1 MVIELNRTFD
11 KRKSEIENTVKEF
24 IKKYNID
31 LSQTIIDNIV
41 IHLSL
46 CVSREINGSYIHTSE
61 SQIHHLK
68 HHEYYIVA
76 KEIILSLE
84 DKFEVSIDKAKSQIT
99 SVKVVEYAG
108 ETEGYGLDL
117 IEGKATNEKAKTFY
131 DKVLKGKLAIKDVE
145 GVDTATGATITSKG
159 IIEAIQQAIEKVN
172 AILVPNKDGFYEIKT
187 NGFGGENQPMT
198 VLVKVKGDN
207 VTVKV
212 KEYAG
217 ETEGYG
223 LDLIEGKTTNEKAKA
238 FYDKYLKSSFKK
250 KDIEGVDTATGAT
263 MTTKGIVEA
272 IEKAIAAAQ

>member
-1 MVIELNRTFD
+1 
-11 KRKSEIENTVKEF
+11 
-24 IKKYNID
+24 
-31 LSQTIIDNIV
+31 
-41 IHLSL
+41 
-46 CVSREINGSYIHTSE
+46 
-61 SQIHHLK
+61 
-68 HHEYYIVA
+68 
-76 KEIILSLE
+76 
-84 DKFEVSIDKAKSQIT
+84 
-99 SVKVVEYAG
+99 
-108 ETEGYGLDL
+108 
-117 IEGKATNEKAKTFY
+117 
-131 DKVLKGKLAIKDVE
+131 
-145 GVDTATGATITSKG
+145 
-159 IIEAIQQAIEKVN
+159 
-172 AILVPNKDGFYEIKT
+172 
-187 NGFGGENQPMT
+187 MT

>member
-84 DKFEVSIDKAKSQIT
+84 DKFEVSIDKSNLL
-99 SVKVVEYAG
+99 Y
-108 ETEGYGLDL
+108 Y
-117 IEGKATNEKAKTFY
+117 
-131 DKVLKGKLAIKDVE
+131 
-145 GVDTATGATITSKG
+145 
-159 IIEAIQQAIEKVN
+159 
-172 AILVPNKDGFYEIKT
+172 
-187 NGFGGENQPMT
+187 
-198 VLVKVKGDN
+198 N
-207 VTVKV
+207 V
-212 KEYAG
+212 
-217 ETEGYG
+217 
-223 LDLIEGKTTNEKAKA
+223 
-238 FYDKYLKSSFKK
+238 FS
-250 KDIEGVDTATGAT
+250 
-263 MTTKGIVEA
+263 
-272 IEKAIAAAQ
+272 